1 MIILNNSEN
10 NGSLQAVWS
19 VILSNGSV
27 SILIMAQLSLQET
40 VLSIVIYLSDVLQ
53 PFLVSLGLSKSLT
66 ALVWIASPL
75 CGAAV
80 QPLVGSLSDRSRSRW
95 GRRRPFILG
104 GAGGITISILALAW
118 TKEVML
124 SMTGLLGGDSDSNAC
139 RNMTISIAI
148 FWIYVLNI
156 SIQPLQAG
164 VRALIVEN
172 CPADQQTEASSC
184 ASVLCGIGN
193 ILAYIFG
200 FSELPKAFS
209 NSLTHFQCLALI
221 ASFSVA
227 STSAVSCWA
236 IKEKALPPKQDVKL
250 APRGLKSILREL
262 NSTYRGLPPRIRKVF
277 QIQFCAWMGWFPF
290 LFYSTT

>member
-1 MIILNNSEN
+1 M
-10 NGSLQAVWS
+10 
-19 VILSNGSV
+19 
-27 SILIMAQLSLQET
+27 
-40 VLSIVIYLSDVLQ
+40 
-53 PFLVSLGLSKSLT
+53 SLGLSKSLT
-66 ALVWIASPL
+66 ALVWVAAPL

-104 GAGGITISILALAW
+104 GAAGITISILAFAW
-118 TKEVML
+118 TKEVVL
-124 SMTGLLGGDSDSNAC
+124 LTTVLLGGDSDSNAS
-139 RNMTISIAI
+139 RNMTIVTAI
-148 FWIYVLNI
+148 FWIYILNI

-172 CPADQQTEASSC
+172 CPAEQQTEASSC

-193 ILAYIFG
+193 IFGYIFG

-209 NSLTHFQCLALI
+209 NSLTQLQCLALI

-227 STSAVSCWA
+227 TTSVVNCWA
-236 IKEKALPPKQDVKL
+236 IKEKAPPPKRDVKL
-250 APRGLKSILREL
+250 ASQGLKSILREL
-262 NSTYRGLPPRIRKVF
+262 HSTYHNMSPRIRKVF
-277 QIQFCAWMGWFPF
+277 HIQFCAWMGWFPF